1 MRIVIT
7 GADGFIGRNL
17 SVRLGELGHT
27 DIARITLDSSD
38 ADLKAAIEWIL
49 KL

>member
-17 SVRLGELGHT
+17 SVRLGELRYT
-27 DIARITLDSSD
+27 DVLGITLDSSRVN
-38 ADLKAAIEWIL
+38 IV
-49 KL
+49 